1 MPDKRRL
8 VTSKVCFGSKKAG
21 LLDHSYNKC
30 ALVVIHLRLMFNAQD
45 LLFTLINRREL
56 FFLY

>member
-8 VTSKVCFGSKKAG
+8 VTSKVCFGSEKAG

-30 ALVVIHLRLMFNAQD
+30 ALVRDEFNSYFRHQERGIIFD
-45 LLFTLINRREL
+45 KDEL
-56 FFLY
+56 T